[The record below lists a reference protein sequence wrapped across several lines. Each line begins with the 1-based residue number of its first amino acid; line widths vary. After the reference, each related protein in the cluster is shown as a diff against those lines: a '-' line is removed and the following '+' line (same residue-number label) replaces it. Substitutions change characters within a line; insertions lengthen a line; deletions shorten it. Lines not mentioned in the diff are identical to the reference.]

1 MDTILC
7 YQPIHENKWIQSYAI
22 NLYMRV
28 DGYNPML
35 STYTW
40 EYMDTILC
48 YQPILENKW
57 TQSDAIQPIHEIRWI
72 QSYAINLYMRINGYN
87 SMLSTYTWE

>member
-7 YQPIHENKWIQSYAI
+7 YQRIHESRWIQSYAV

-35 STYTW
+35 S
-40 EYMDTILC
+40 
-48 YQPILENKW
+48 PILENKW
-57 TQSDAIQPIHEIRWI
+57 IQP
-72 QSYAINLYMRINGYN
+72 YAINLYMRINGYN
-87 SMLSTYTWE
+87 PMLSTYN